1 MVPSRTLTAAVPAR
15 AGECSRLPQL
25 KAGSGLPQLRAGAS
39 PFPPLR
45 SLASSDTMES
55 LQIVTCGALLEG
67 QFTGDRLSR
76 VQAQDA

>member
-1 MVPSRTLTAAVPAR
+1 MVPSRMLPAAVPAG
-15 AGECSRLPQL
+15 AGEC
-25 KAGSGLPQLRAGAS
+25 SGLPQLRAGAS

-67 QFTGDRLSR
+67 QFMGDRLSR